1 MKNITQIVWPS
12 SNMDQTLESFLE
24 ELEISDDENKKV
36 FKAYQTALNK
46 SKEQIIQI
54 IEWKYEKDK
63 DVENARIA
71 YKIQKEFSEKQKDIW
86 DKVKTRIEEI
96 FKIKHEKKVA

>member
-1 MKNITQIVWPS
+1 MENTTKIVWPS

-24 ELEISDDENKKV
+24 ELEISDKNIKV
-36 FKAYQTALNK
+36 FKAYKTALNK

-54 IEWKYEKDK
+54 IEWKYEKAK

-86 DKVKTRIEEI
+86 DKVKIRIE
-96 FKIKHEKKVA
+96 KILDIKNEKKVA